1 MILSDSIYAAT
12 QHNPLKPT
20 PHVQQ
25 THIAIV
31 MLQHGMFHIQW
42 LREAFIHLILI
53 NKIVFSSHL
62 YKL

>member
-1 MILSDSIYAAT
+1 MILSDSIYVVT

-25 THIAIV
+25 THTAIV

-42 LREAFIHLILI
+42 L
-53 NKIVFSSHL
+53 
-62 YKL
+62 